1 MDGMQPDTPIRPV
14 TVGLAS
20 SLFADSVLNLL
31 RGLLYLALSSLS
43 RLSQLLLGHVLL
55 SAPVVVV
62 QVSVSLSELSA
73 GVDEVAGEE
82 KVVSGCDS
90 KGVSHEGTGI
100 DDESTG
106 HLSRD
111 PNGGK
116 LVVSLAGR
124 SRPGLSYSSGL
135 FCVSIM
141 AARGI
146 PKFDTGPQ
154 KSARKCQ
161 FTCSHVNFPEAAVFS
176 KH

>member
-1 MDGMQPDTPIRPV
+1 MDGIQPDTPIRPV

-31 RGLLYLALSSLS
+31 RGLLYLALSSLG
-43 RLSQLLLGHVLL
+43 RLCQLLLGHVLL

-111 PNGGK
+111 QLRALLCVHNGGQRDTK
-116 LVVSLAGR
+116 VGDRTPEVSRANVVRYRVGPDLGIRSLDE
-124 SRPGLSYSSGL
+124 SSH
-135 FCVSIM
+135 F
-141 AARGI
+141 
-146 PKFDTGPQ
+146 
-154 KSARKCQ
+154 
-161 FTCSHVNFPEAAVFS
+161 E
-176 KH
+176 